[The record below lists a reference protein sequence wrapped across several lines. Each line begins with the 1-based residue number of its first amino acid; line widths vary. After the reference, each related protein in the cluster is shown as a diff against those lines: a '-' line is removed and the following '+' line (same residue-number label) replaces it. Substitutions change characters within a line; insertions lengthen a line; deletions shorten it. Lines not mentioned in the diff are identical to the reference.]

1 MLLSCSEDAVVAML
15 SLASLE
21 MSTVELLSALASK
34 VDVVASEETEEDDNV
49 WDSPEDVAVLVTG
62 PATELPSDI
71 PSVPVTVL
79 VLEDSIED
87 SIEDALELEA
97 WLISKTFDEV
107 LLTATEAESAE
118 SVLVLVLVDT
128 VDSIGIDNV
137 ALVDVEV
144 DTD

>member
-1 MLLSCSEDAVVAML
+1 
-15 SLASLE
+15 

-49 WDSPEDVAVLVTG
+49 WDSPEDVVAVLVTG